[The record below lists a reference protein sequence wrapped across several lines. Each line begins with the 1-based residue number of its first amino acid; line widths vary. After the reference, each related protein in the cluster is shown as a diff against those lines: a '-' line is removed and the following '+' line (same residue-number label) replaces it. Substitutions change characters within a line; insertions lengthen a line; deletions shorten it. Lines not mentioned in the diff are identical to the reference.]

1 MSTIDYLPATCQVV
15 HKFFCFKTLTA
26 FTYIEFHR
34 RMVEA
39 IASREPFD
47 GLELFPLLENES
59 NPDREVADLVLDC
72 EWTGKDRLRVEI
84 LPGLVELLK
93 YVDPESIYIGVHGKV
108 KGPGEPIY
116 WADIDFIHVMYF
128 VRNKCLPVIEDDR
141 LKIRVPCGTESRDLP
156 KGSRAQGSVT
166 PEPEPDFIPGRKKGH
181 LTVVKAVPEP
191 KRKARKGKRPP
202 KDIVKYFRKEEP
214 ALGWPAML
222 RAMYRESWWDR
233 VKRRRIFNKGVEWLA
248 ERCGLSVTQV
258 RRILLRMKVRRVETE
273 RGTRVK
279 GIIKLRRRG
288 WPGEGAS
295 PWELPCNMGLVM
307 RWRRHL
313 PKK

>member
-1 MSTIDYLPATCQVV
+1 MSKIDYLPATCQVV
-15 HKFFCFKTLTA
+15 HKFFCFKTLTV

-47 GLELFPLLENES
+47 GLELFPLLENEGD
-59 NPDREVADLVLDC
+59 PEREVADLVLDC

-116 WADIDFIHVMYF
+116 WADIDFIDVMYF

-141 LKIRVPCGTESRDLP
+141 LMIRVPCGTASRDLP
-156 KGSRAQGSVT
+156 EDQSPHGSIT
-166 PEPEPDFIPGRKKGH
+166 PKPEPGYVPGRKKGH
-181 LTVVKAVPEP
+181 LTVVKAVPKP
-191 KRKARKGKRPP
+191 KRKHRKGVAVP
-202 KDIVKYFRKEEP
+202 KDVLKYFRKEEP
-214 ALGWPAML
+214 YLGWGPGL
-222 RAMYRESWWDR
+222 RAMYRVSYYDR
-233 VKRRRIFNKGVEWLA
+233 VKRQRIFNKGVEWLV
-248 ERCGLSVTQV
+248 ERCGLSKRQV
-258 RRILLRMKVRRVETE
+258 INILGRMKVRRVESE
-273 RGTRVK
+273 KGTKVK
-279 GIIKLRRRG
+279 GIIKLRGRG

-295 PWELPCNMGLVM
+295 RWELPCNMGLVM

-313 PKK
+313 RKK